1 MSLYFFYQPIFFQP
15 LSFNVS
21 TQSTQKSH
29 QSWTHHNFWWGWFC
43 GSCFRWQVCGFTFL
57 LSSKFS
63 HFVIFYSLEDNI
75 DNQDHGKNT
84 TKPARKYGPFVPF
97 VKKKSGATQDVESDN
112 VMYIAFTLLSSL
124 LFLLLL
130 PQNRNYTTPYTISC
144 QSNQWEET
152 CCSQ

>member
-1 MSLYFFYQPIFFQP
+1 MSRCSQCRKAISPEPIIISDEDDFVAVASDDKYVASHFCC
-15 LSFNVS
+15 
-21 TQSTQKSH
+21 H
-29 QSWTHHNFWWGWFC
+29 QSF
-43 GSCFRWQVCGFTFL
+43 
-57 LSSKFS
+57 